1 MIQLIQQYWPILLQ
15 GFGNTLWASILAL
28 IGSTV
33 LGTICGTLQVTENPL
48 LRGVATAYVEFF
60 RNIPLLV
67 VVMFFYV
74 VVPSSGWQLDG
85 FQSGVV
91 GLTLYTTAFIADAV
105 RGGLLAVERGQIEAG
120 IAQGFRRREV
130 LWYVI
135 LPQAIRLIVPSLGN
149 QFISLVKNSSV
160 LAMVAGLDLMYYGDF
175 IASETFATV
184 DTYVLIAVCYL
195 ALTVPLTLLMQRL
208 ERRLRLTR

>member
-28 IGSTV
+28 VGSTV

-120 IAQGFRRREV
+120 IAQGFRRRE
-130 LWYVI
+130 I
-135 LPQAIRLIVPSLGN
+135 L
-149 QFISLVKNSSV
+149 
-160 LAMVAGLDLMYYGDF
+160 
-175 IASETFATV
+175 
-184 DTYVLIAVCYL
+184 
-195 ALTVPLTLLMQRL
+195 
-208 ERRLRLTR
+208 